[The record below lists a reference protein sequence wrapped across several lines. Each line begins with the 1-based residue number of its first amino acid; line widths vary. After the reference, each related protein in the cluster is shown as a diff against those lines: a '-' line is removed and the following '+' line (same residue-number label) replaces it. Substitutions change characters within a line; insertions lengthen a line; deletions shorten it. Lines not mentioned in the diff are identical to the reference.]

1 MKLKN
6 LVTTEQEKL
15 LSEKVS
21 EVQCTVCC
29 STLLHQESV
38 MEKQKQELN
47 QLQSTVT
54 DKDKEVVTAQ
64 PEHSTINN

>member
-1 MKLKN
+1 
-6 LVTTEQEKL
+6 
-15 LSEKVS
+15 
-21 EVQCTVCC
+21 
-29 STLLHQESV
+29 